1 MKQIEKLH
9 AEIKELREALLNH
22 RLYHSI
28 ESLHDIQVFTMH
40 HVFAVWD
47 FMSLL
52 KAMQKELTC
61 VNTPWKP
68 VGNAKVRRMINEIVL
83 GEESDTDQYGN
94 PASHFELYLDAMTQA
109 GASTQQILNLINKLS
124 DDTSVMQLIDELDL
138 DEKVKEFL
146 RFTFSLVEENKI
158 HKIAAAFTFGRE
170 DLIPDLF
177 RGLVYDINKRFEGKL
192 DKMIY
197 YLDRHIQVDDGVHGP
212 LAIEMIE
219 ELCQNDEV
227 LWKECIEVSKEAL
240 EKRIRL
246 WDAIALEIEK
256 NKAIIHV

>member
-9 AEIKELREALLNH
+9 IEIKELREALLNH

-28 ESLHDIQVFTMH
+28 ESLHDIQIFTRH

-52 KAMQKELTC
+52 KAMQKQLTC

-68 VGNAKVRRMINEIVL
+68 VGNPKVRRMINEIVL

-94 PASHFELYLDAMTQA
+94 PASHFELYIDAMTQA
-109 GASTQQILNLINKLS
+109 GASTEQIWSLVNKIGA
-124 DDTSVMQLIDELDL
+124 DKPVMQLIDELQVDNR
-138 DEKVKEFL
+138 VKEFL

-177 RGLVYDINKRFEGKL
+177 RGLVHDINNRFEGKL

-219 ELCQNDEV
+219 ELCQNDQN
-227 LWKECIEVSKEAL
+227 LWDECIEVSKQAL
-240 EKRIRL
+240 KKRILL

-256 NKAIIHV
+256 TRELV